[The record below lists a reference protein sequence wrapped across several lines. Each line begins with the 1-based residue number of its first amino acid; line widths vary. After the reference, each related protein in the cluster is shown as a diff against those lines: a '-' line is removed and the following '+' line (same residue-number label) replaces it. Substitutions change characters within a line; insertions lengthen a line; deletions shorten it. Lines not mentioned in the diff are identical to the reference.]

1 MANIYKDGSNELH
14 ELLTRAG
21 ASAGASLLIPDLQR
35 PYVWAPNQVTL
46 LMDSLIR
53 GWPFGTLLMW
63 KVSHEELHGIPF
75 RPFWNIVDRTEDQD
89 GSTVTQVNPP
99 SEYHMVLDGQ
109 QRVQSL
115 LLALGGDDW
124 GFRLED
130 RTWTEEIKEQRP
142 RGRQSKYR
150 HWSKASLCFDL
161 DAFAR
166 SYYSCGENLL
176 GVDFSKVLVWTVVDP
191 QGGQSTYPK
200 PDNYVDPLPK
210 ADPRKHIRL
219 SRLWSAT
226 KPDASLMEKHF
237 KGALQNLLD
246 NQGLSA
252 DITKTLLQP
261 LAELLSTLRDVKLAK
276 VTYLELQQFNEDIW
290 TRDAYNDAVVNIFTR
305 LNTAGRTLTREEIT
319 LAWLKVGWDSSKT
332 MNRSAGD
339 CFTIL
344 QGDLASHG
352 LRLEMD
358 ELVGAV
364 SLMWSAIA
372 AEGKLLTNAD
382 LLKGTVIRPMATG
395 LSSTWREVCSA
406 CLEATSM
413 ITDLGY
419 EYGSRGHFSSSY
431 ALAIVW
437 GWLHLAESWQ
447 VMHPLKVTEQD
458 AFKKKCLASARES
471 LDRWILGSQWAGI
484 WAQSSSST
492 IATYVRKLHEV
503 WKQMAPVAS
512 PSDAHYLWAE
522 YLSGLIQNFEGEASS
537 YVGTFSASSRERV
550 SGYKNM
556 LWIWH
561 RLNSA
566 RWRIS
571 KVPLRL
577 GKKEKLDH
585 EVDHTVSVALWEEK
599 IKTHLPSKFKDLED
613 AKAVA
618 NQLGNCTLLEK
629 NFNISKGA
637 KSLRSFLEQIH
648 EFKEKQLNLTD
659 WGSALG
665 MPSELIDADVAP
677 VDSIVAAIE
686 DRDRAMRTELIEFV
700 RGQRSRAD
708 V

>member
-35 PYVWAPNQVTL
+35 PYVWTRNQVTL

-75 RPFWNIVDRTEDQD
+75 RPFWNIVDRTDGQD

-130 RTWTEEIKEQRP
+130 RAWTEEIKEQRP
-142 RGRQSKYR
+142 RGRQSKYK

-161 DAFAR
+161 DEFAQ
-166 SYYSCGENLL
+166 SYYSCEENLL
-176 GVDFSKVLVWTVVDP
+176 GVDFSRVLIWAVVDP
-191 QGGQSTYPK
+191 QSGQSSFAK
-200 PDNYVDPLPK
+200 PDNYVNPLPR
-210 ADPRKHIRL
+210 ADPQKHIRL

-226 KPDASLMEKHF
+226 KPDGSLMEKHF

-246 NQGLSA
+246 NQGLPA
-252 DITKTLLQP
+252 QTTKNLLQP
-261 LAELLSTLRDVKLAK
+261 LAELMSTLRDVKLAK
-276 VTYLELQQFNEDIW
+276 VTYLELQQFNDDIW

-344 QGDLASHG
+344 RTDLAGRG

-364 SLMWSAIA
+364 SLMWSAMA

-382 LLKGTVIRPMATG
+382 LLKGTVIRPMATA
-395 LSSTWREVCSA
+395 LSSTWSEVCAA
-406 CLEATSM
+406 CLEATSL

-437 GWLHLAESWQ
+437 AWLYLAERWQ
-447 VMHPLKVTEQD
+447 VLHPLKVTEQD
-458 AFKKKCLASARES
+458 AFKKKCLASAREC

-492 IATYVRKLHEV
+492 IAAYVKKLHDV
-503 WKQMAPVAS
+503 WKQIEPVTS
-512 PSDAHYLWAE
+512 LQDAHQLWAE
-522 YLSGLIQNFEGEASS
+522 YLNGLIQNFEAEASR
-537 YVGTFSASSRERV
+537 YVGEFSASSRERV
-550 SGYKNM
+550 SGYKNL

-561 RLNSA
+561 RLDSV
-566 RWRIS
+566 RWKIS

-585 EVDHTVSVALWEEK
+585 EVDHAVSFAFWEEK
-599 IKTHLPSKFKDLED
+599 LKAGLPGKFTDLDD
-613 AKAVA
+613 AKAIA
-618 NQLGNCTLLEK
+618 NQLGNCALLEK

-637 KSLRSFLEQIH
+637 KSLKSFLEQIH
-648 EFKEKQLNLTD
+648 EFKEGPWSLTE

-665 MPSELIDADVAP
+665 MPIDMVDSDIAA

-686 DRDRAMRTELIEFV
+686 NRDTAMRAELTEFV

-708 V
+708 N